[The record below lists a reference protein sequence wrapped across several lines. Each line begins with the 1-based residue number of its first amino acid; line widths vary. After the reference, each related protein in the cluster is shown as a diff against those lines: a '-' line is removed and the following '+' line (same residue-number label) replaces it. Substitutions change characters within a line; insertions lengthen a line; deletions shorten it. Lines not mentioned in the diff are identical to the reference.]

1 MRISAAPKVSP
12 PPERTAWLDDMTIRL
27 LAALTALGLSAA
39 ATPPLPPTPARD
51 PSDPFYTSYH
61 FQPLKN
67 WMNDRE
73 SCTRH

>member
-1 MRISAAPKVSP
+1 MDFGGATANPL
-12 PPERTAWLDDMTIRL
+12 PERTWLDDMTMRL